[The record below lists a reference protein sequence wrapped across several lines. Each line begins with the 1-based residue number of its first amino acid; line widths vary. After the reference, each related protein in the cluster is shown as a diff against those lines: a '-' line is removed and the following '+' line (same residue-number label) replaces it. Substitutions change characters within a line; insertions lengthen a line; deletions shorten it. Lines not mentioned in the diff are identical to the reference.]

1 MTKKKLTLEDIIE
14 DDDLGI
20 LEDKSSQSQI
30 KTEDTRLVESFEE
43 INGFIDEYKREPE
56 QGNGITEMR
65 LYLRLKGF
73 RENEKKKFA
82 LKEIDRHNILFEPKK
97 PESIQ
102 DILDDDFDI
111 LGNYEVDESIFE
123 FKHTPKERKE
133 TDFVAQ
139 RKPMSEKEFGKY
151 DKLFKKVHK
160 EIKLGLRSLKP
171 FKNVEKNLK
180 EGKFYILDGILLYLE
195 FGDISEAKR
204 DFGGRERKDVRTRT
218 VFDNGTYSNMFYR
231 SLGKQLYNNGRIVTD
246 LEKDAEKELF
256 TNAELLE
263 EDDKETGWIYILKS
277 KSTNPEISKI
287 KDLHKIGFST
297 VPVQKRL
304 INANKEA
311 TYLYADVEVVATFKC
326 LNVNTQK
333 FENLLHQFF
342 KQAQLQI
349 DIYDNKNNRITP
361 REWFAVPY
369 DIIERA
375 IGLFI
380 SGDII
385 NYAYDFD
392 NQRIVQ
398 TKKP

>member
-1 MTKKKLTLEDIIE
+1 MPKKKLSIDDIFE

-20 LEDKSSQSQI
+20 LDDKSTSSQV
-30 KTEDTRLVESFEE
+30 KTSDTRLLESFEE
-43 INGFIDEYKREPE
+43 VNAFIDEHNREPG

-65 LYLRLKGF
+65 LYMRLKGF
-73 RENEKKKFA
+73 RENDKKKFQ
-82 LKEIDRHNILFEPKK
+82 LKDADRHNLLFEPKK
-97 PESIQ
+97 PESID
-102 DILDDDFDI
+102 DILNDDFDI
-111 LGNYEVDESIFE
+111 LDTDEADESIFE
-123 FKHTPKERKE
+123 FKHTPKERKDS
-133 TDFVAQ
+133 DFVAQ
-139 RKPMSEKEFGKY
+139 RKPMSEKEFEKY
-151 DKLFKKVHK
+151 DKLFKKAHK
-160 EIKLGLRSLKP
+160 ELKLGLRSLKP
-171 FKNVEKNLK
+171 FKNVEKNLI

-195 FGDISEAKR
+195 VGDISEAKR

-263 EDDKETGWIYILKS
+263 EEDQETGWIYVLKS

-287 KDLHKIGFST
+287 NDLHKIGFST

-311 TYLYADVEVVATFKC
+311 TYLFADVEVVATFKC
-326 LNVNTQK
+326 VNVNTQK

-361 REWFAVPY
+361 REWFVVPY

-380 SGDII
+380 SGDIV
-385 NYAYDFD
+385 NYSYSFD
-392 NQRIVQ
+392 NQSIS
-398 TKKP
+398 KASKN